1 MRQSNGKP
9 LCFERDLN
17 IVSKASFNGKNPWR
31 HVEARVGHD
40 DSVQLI
46 EDVF

>member
-9 LCFERDLN
+9 LCFEGDLN
-17 IVSKASFNGKNPWR
+17 IVSKASFDGENPRR
-31 HVEARVGHD
+31 HVKARVGHD
-40 DSVQLI
+40 DSVQLV